1 MVLKANTVKGASH
14 AKQIMLEKRVESQTP
29 KLCHQ
34 GLGQGPA
41 DQEWQKITALEPN
54 DDCLN
59 FTTVS
64 ALV

>member
-29 KLCHQ
+29 KLCNQ

-41 DQEWQKITALEPN
+41 DQERQKITALVPMM
-54 DDCLN
+54 
-59 FTTVS
+59 V
-64 ALV
+64 V